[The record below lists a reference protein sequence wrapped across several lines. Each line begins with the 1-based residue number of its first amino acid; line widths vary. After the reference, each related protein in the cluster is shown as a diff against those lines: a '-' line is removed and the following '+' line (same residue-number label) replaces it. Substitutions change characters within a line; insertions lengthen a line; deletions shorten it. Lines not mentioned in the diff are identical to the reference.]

1 MVKMVDNSSEISN
14 LKLSLEGQKAIS
26 CPKCSSKLKV
36 LENQIQ
42 CTNLECKTCFPSVNG
57 TAILLDEST
66 SIFRIEEYIEC
77 GTETNLKAKSKLERA
92 TVNLIPSNILNL
104 NTEKNYR
111 QFTELLLQNSDR
123 PKVLIIGGGTVGQG
137 AEALLENPAIEII
150 ETDVVLT
157 SRIDIICDAHQLPF
171 ADNSFD
177 GVVVQAVLEHVMDP
191 YLCVQEIY
199 RVLGD
204 QGLVYSETPF
214 MQQVHLGK
222 YDFTRFT
229 HLGHRRLFRKFAEVS
244 SGVVCGPGMALN
256 WSLQYFFL
264 SFVKSSAARNFVK
277 ALTRLAFFWLK
288 YFDYYLID
296 KPGTFDS
303 ASGYYFL
310 GRKSETVLDDKEL
323 LELYR
328 GAQSSSF

>member
-1 MVKMVDNSSEISN
+1 MVDTLKNSTNADSQ
-14 LKLSLEGQKAIS
+14 LSLEVQQVIS
-26 CPKCSSKLKV
+26 CPKCSSELKV
-36 LENQIQ
+36 LKTKIE
-42 CTNLECKTCFPSVNG
+42 CTNLECKTCFPSVDD
-57 TAILLDEST
+57 TPILLDEST
-66 SIFRIEEYIEC
+66 SIFRIDEYLERR
-77 GTETNLKAKSKLERA
+77 TETNLKAKSRLERA

-111 QFTELLLQNSDR
+111 QFIELLQQNSDR

-137 AEALLENPAIEII
+137 AAHLLENPAITII

-191 YLCVQEIY
+191 YVCVREIH
-199 RVLGD
+199 RVLKD
-204 QGLVYSETPF
+204 EGLVYSETPF

-229 HLGHRRLFRKFAEVS
+229 HLGHRRLFRRFEEVS
-244 SGVVCGPGMALN
+244 SGAVCGPGMALN
-256 WSLQYFFL
+256 WSLQYFLL
-264 SFVKSSAARNFVK
+264 SFVKSSAARNVVK
-277 ALTRLAFFWLK
+277 AITRLAFFWLK

-296 KPGTFDS
+296 KPGTFDA

-310 GRKSETVLDDKEL
+310 GRKSETVLDDREL
-323 LELYR
+323 LKLYQ